1 MPGSSLESPPGFLN
15 SRSTDAM
22 GVNTSSPISS
32 VSNGSQT
39 ASPGKSRLP
48 AKCKTER
55 EDEKKLD
62 SPSFHPTCQVGHSQ
76 IKNITLY
83 STWMGKSMG
92 MEAIIL
98 FYTLISLN

>member
-1 MPGSSLESPPGFLN
+1 M
-15 SRSTDAM
+15 D
-22 GVNTSSPISS
+22 VNTSSPVSS

-39 ASPGKSRLP
+39 ASPGEIRLQ
-48 AKCKTER
+48 AKRRTER

-62 SPSFHPTCQVGHSQ
+62 SSSFHPTRQVGHSQ
-76 IKNITLY
+76 IKNITLS